1 MKFDFLLNKRNILL
15 IWIAVAVAIAMKQY
29 FTGDN
34 PHAHINNFIIFKTS
48 FWHLIH
54 QEHLYAYH
62 PDEYVDLFLYGP
74 PFAVMIA
81 PFALV
86 PTLLGVILWNV
97 ANAVALL
104 FAIYELPS
112 FDEKTKAIMSWL
124 CLNSCITSLINVQ
137 YHGIVTAL
145 IILAYTFIKKEKDF
159 WAAFCIVLGTM
170 TKLYGV
176 VGLAFFF
183 FSKNKLKLIA
193 YGLFWIAVLFVLPMA
208 FSSPAYILQTYQEWL
223 EVLVKKNDIN
233 EVLTNPYQDLSVMG
247 MVRRLAQDASISNLW
262 YILPAVLVFALSYI
276 RINLFFNTRYQL
288 LLLCSTLMLVVL
300 ASTGTEASTLLIG
313 FVGAVIWYMQSAKTT
328 TDKALF
334 IFALLV
340 TSFGPTDLMPK
351 YIRNEF
357 LRKYA
362 LMVLPMLLVWVKV
375 HWEMLAS
382 KKEEF

>member
-15 IWIAVAVAIAMKQY
+15 IWIAVAVAMAMKQY

-34 PHAHINNFIIFKTS
+34 PHAHINNFIIFRTS

-81 PFALV
+81 PLALL
-86 PTLLGVILWNV
+86 PTLAGVILWNV

-112 FDEKTKAIMSWL
+112 FDEKTKAFMSWL

-193 YGLFWIAVLFVLPMA
+193 SGLFWIAVLFVLPMA
-208 FSSPAYILQTYQEWL
+208 FSSPAYILQTYQEWF

-300 ASTGTEASTLLIG
+300 ASTGTEASTLMIG
-313 FVGAVIWYMQSAKTT
+313 FVGAVIWYMQSAKTKA
-328 TDKALF
+328 DKALF

-375 HWEMLAS
+375 HWEMLAT

>member
-1 MKFDFLLNKRNILL
+1 MKFDFLLNKRNILF
-15 IWIAVAVAIAMKQY
+15 IWIAVAVAMAMKQY

-34 PHAHINNFIIFKTS
+34 PHAHINNFIIFRTS

-81 PFALV
+81 PLALL
-86 PTLLGVILWNV
+86 PTLAGVILWNV

-137 YHGIVTAL
+137 YHGIVTAF

-193 YGLFWIAVLFVLPMA
+193 SGLFWIAVLFVLPMA
-208 FSSPAYILQTYQEWL
+208 FSSPTYILQTYQEWF

-313 FVGAVIWYMQSAKTT
+313 FVGAVIWYMQSAKTS

-357 LRKYA
+357 LRKCA

>member
-15 IWIAVAVAIAMKQY
+15 IWIAVAVAMAMKQY

-34 PHAHINNFIIFKTS
+34 PHAHINNFIIFRTS

-81 PFALV
+81 PLALL
-86 PTLLGVILWNV
+86 PTLAGVILWNV

-193 YGLFWIAVLFVLPMA
+193 SGLFWIALLFVLPMA
-208 FSSPAYILQTYQEWL
+208 FSSPTYILQTYQEWF

-313 FVGAVIWYMQSAKTT
+313 FVGAVIWYLQSAKTT
-328 TDKALF
+328 TDKAMF

-362 LMVLPMLLVWVKV
+362 LMVLPMLLVWAKV

>member
-34 PHAHINNFIIFKTS
+34 PHAHINNFIIFRTS

-81 PFALV
+81 PLALL
-86 PTLLGVILWNV
+86 PTLAGVILWNV

-112 FDEKTKAIMSWL
+112 FDEKTKAFMSWL

-193 YGLFWIAVLFVLPMA
+193 SG
-208 FSSPAYILQTYQEWL
+208 
-223 EVLVKKNDIN
+223 
-233 EVLTNPYQDLSVMG
+233 
-247 MVRRLAQDASISNLW
+247 
-262 YILPAVLVFALSYI
+262 
-276 RINLFFNTRYQL
+276 
-288 LLLCSTLMLVVL
+288 C
-300 ASTGTEASTLLIG
+300 
-313 FVGAVIWYMQSAKTT
+313 
-328 TDKALF
+328 
-334 IFALLV
+334 
-340 TSFGPTDLMPK
+340 FG
-351 YIRNEF
+351 
-357 LRKYA
+357 
-362 LMVLPMLLVWVKV
+362 
-375 HWEMLAS
+375 
-382 KKEEF
+382 

>member
-34 PHAHINNFIIFKTS
+34 PHAHINNFIIFRTS

-81 PFALV
+81 PLALL
-86 PTLLGVILWNV
+86 PTLAGVILWNV

-193 YGLFWIAVLFVLPMA
+193 SGLFWIAVLFVLPMA
-208 FSSPAYILQTYQEWL
+208 FSSPTYILQTYQEWF
-223 EVLVKKNDIN
+223 EVLVKKNAIN

-313 FVGAVIWYMQSAKTT
+313 FVGAVIWYMQSAKTS

-362 LMVLPMLLVWVKV
+362 LMVLPMLLVWIKV

>member
-1 MKFDFLLNKRNILL
+1 MKFDFLLNKRNILF
-15 IWIAVAVAIAMKQY
+15 IWIAVAVAMAMKQY

-34 PHAHINNFIIFKTS
+34 PHAHINNFIIFRTS

-81 PFALV
+81 PLALL
-86 PTLLGVILWNV
+86 PTLAGVILWNV

-193 YGLFWIAVLFVLPMA
+193 SGLFWIAVLFVLPMA
-208 FSSPAYILQTYQEWL
+208 FSSPTYILQTYQEWF

-313 FVGAVIWYMQSAKTT
+313 FVGAVIWYMQSAKTS

>member
-34 PHAHINNFIIFKTS
+34 PHAHINNFIIFRTS

-81 PFALV
+81 PLALL
-86 PTLLGVILWNV
+86 PTLAGVILWNV

-193 YGLFWIAVLFVLPMA
+193 SGLFWIALLFVLPMA
-208 FSSPAYILQTYQEWL
+208 FSSPTYILQTYQEWF

-362 LMVLPMLLVWVKV
+362 LMVLPMLLVWAKV

>member
-15 IWIAVAVAIAMKQY
+15 IWIAVAVAMAMKQY

-62 PDEYVDLFLYGP
+62 PDEYVDLFLYGL

-193 YGLFWIAVLFVLPMA
+193 SGLFWIAVLFVLPMA

-357 LRKYA
+357 
-362 LMVLPMLLVWVKV
+362 
-375 HWEMLAS
+375 
-382 KKEEF
+382 

>member
-15 IWIAVAVAIAMKQY
+15 IWIAVAVAMAMKQY

-34 PHAHINNFIIFKTS
+34 PHAHINNFIIFRTS

-81 PFALV
+81 PLALL
-86 PTLLGVILWNV
+86 PTLAGVILWNV

-193 YGLFWIAVLFVLPMA
+193 SGLFWIALLFVLPMA
-208 FSSPAYILQTYQEWL
+208 FSSPTYILQTYQEWF

-362 LMVLPMLLVWVKV
+362 LMVLPMLLVWIKV

>member
-1 MKFDFLLNKRNILL
+1 MKFDFLLNKRNILF
-15 IWIAVAVAIAMKQY
+15 IWIAVAVAMAMKQY

-34 PHAHINNFIIFKTS
+34 PHAHINNFIIFRTS

-81 PFALV
+81 PLALL
-86 PTLLGVILWNV
+86 PTLAGVILWNV

-193 YGLFWIAVLFVLPMA
+193 SGLFWIAVLFVLPMA
-208 FSSPAYILQTYQEWL
+208 FSSPTYILQTYQEWF
-223 EVLVKKNDIN
+223 EVLVKKNAIN

-262 YILPAVLVFALSYI
+262 YILPAVLVFSLSYI

-313 FVGAVIWYMQSAKTT
+313 FVGAVIWYMQSAKTS

-362 LMVLPMLLVWVKV
+362 LMVLPMLLVWIKV
-375 HWEMLAS
+375 HWEMLVS

>member
-15 IWIAVAVAIAMKQY
+15 IWIAVAVAMAMKQY

-81 PFALV
+81 PLALL
-86 PTLLGVILWNV
+86 PTLAGVILWNV
-97 ANAVALL
+97 ANAVVLL

-193 YGLFWIAVLFVLPMA
+193 SGLFWIAVLFVLPMA
-208 FSSPAYILQTYQEWL
+208 FSSPTYILQTYQEWF

-247 MVRRLAQDASISNLW
+247 MVRRLVQDASISNLW

-313 FVGAVIWYMQSAKTT
+313 FVGAVIWYMQSAKTS

-362 LMVLPMLLVWVKV
+362 LMVLPMLLVWIKV
-375 HWEMLAS
+375 HWEMLVS

>member
-34 PHAHINNFIIFKTS
+34 PHAHINNFIIFRTS

-81 PFALV
+81 PLALL
-86 PTLLGVILWNV
+86 PTLAGVILWNV

-112 FDEKTKAIMSWL
+112 FDEKTKAFMSWL

-193 YGLFWIAVLFVLPMA
+193 SGLFWIAVLFVLPMA
-208 FSSPAYILQTYQEWL
+208 FSSPTYILQTYQEWF
-223 EVLVKKNDIN
+223 EVLVKKNAIN

-262 YILPAVLVFALSYI
+262 YILPAVLVFSLSYI

-313 FVGAVIWYMQSAKTT
+313 FVGAVIWYMQSAKTS

-362 LMVLPMLLVWVKV
+362 LMVLPMLLVWIKV

>member
-1 MKFDFLLNKRNILL
+1 MKFDFLLNKRNILF
-15 IWIAVAVAIAMKQY
+15 IWIAVAVAMAMKQY

-34 PHAHINNFIIFKTS
+34 PHAHINNFIIFRTS

-81 PFALV
+81 PLALL
-86 PTLLGVILWNV
+86 PTLAGVILWNV

-137 YHGIVTAL
+137 YHGIVTAF

-193 YGLFWIAVLFVLPMA
+193 SGLFWIAVLFVLPMA
-208 FSSPAYILQTYQEWL
+208 FSSPTYILQTYQEWF

-313 FVGAVIWYMQSAKTT
+313 FVGAVIWYMQSAKTS

>member
-1 MKFDFLLNKRNILL
+1 MKFDFLLNKRNILF
-15 IWIAVAVAIAMKQY
+15 IWIAVAVAMAMKQY
-29 FTGDN
+29 FRGDN
-34 PHAHINNFIIFKTS
+34 PHAHINNFIIFRTS

-81 PFALV
+81 PLALL
-86 PTLLGVILWNV
+86 PTLAGVILWNV

-193 YGLFWIAVLFVLPMA
+193 SGLFWIAVLFVLPMA
-208 FSSPAYILQTYQEWL
+208 FSSPTYILQTYQEWL

-362 LMVLPMLLVWVKV
+362 LMVLPMLLVWIKV